1 MTNTILIEK
10 DGYVWIVSRDKR
22 KSIRHGLGLLGVD
35 LKVEDRR
42 VEVPYEELVRIGEW
56 RCRMRSYHL
65 HKSTEVDVSA

>member
-22 KSIRHGLGLLGVD
+22 KSIRHGLGLLGTD

-42 VEVPYEELVRIGEW
+42 VEVPYEELVERWLKDTAQDSIQ
-56 RCRMRSYHL
+56 
-65 HKSTEVDVSA
+65 DSAEASL